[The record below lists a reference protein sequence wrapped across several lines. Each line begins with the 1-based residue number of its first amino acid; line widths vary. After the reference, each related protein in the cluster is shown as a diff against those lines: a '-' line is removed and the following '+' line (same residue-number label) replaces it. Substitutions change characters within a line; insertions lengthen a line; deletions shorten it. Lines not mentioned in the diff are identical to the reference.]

1 VTPSE
6 VAGILEAS
14 GDAVGR
20 LLTSLPEAVATWRPA
35 PDQWCV
41 NECVGHLIEAERRGF
56 SGRIRIILEGDEPA
70 LEAWDA
76 AEVARE
82 RGDCER
88 SSDELLRE
96 FQALRRDSL
105 HLLRS
110 LQPEHLKRGGIH
122 PQVARLTVDELL
134 HEWVHHDGNHLSQ
147 AYANVQ
153 AYVWPLM
160 GNTRTFSSG

>member
-20 LLTSLPEAVATWRPA
+20 LMASVPEAVATWRPA
-35 PDQWCV
+35 PDEWCV
-41 NECVGHLIEAERRGF
+41 NECIGHLIEAERRGF
-56 SGRIRIILEGDEPA
+56 SGRIRIILEGDEPR

-76 AEVARE
+76 AEVARA

-88 SSDELLRE
+88 STQELVGE
-96 FQALRRDSL
+96 FQSLRRESL
-105 HLLRS
+105 DLVRS
-110 LQPEHLKRGGIH
+110 LKPEHLQRGGIH
-122 PQVARLTVDELL
+122 PEVARVSVDELL
-134 HEWVHHDGNHLSQ
+134 HEWVHHDGNHLRQ

-153 AYVWPLM
+153 AYVWPQM
-160 GNTRTFSSG
+160 GNTQTFSSG

>member
-1 VTPSE
+1 MTPSE

-14 GDAVGR
+14 GEAVGR

-88 SSDELLRE
+88 SADELLRE
-96 FQALRRDSL
+96 FQALRRKSL
-105 HLLRS
+105 DLVRS
-110 LQPEHLKRGGIH
+110 LQPEHLQRGGIH
-122 PQVARLTVDELL
+122 PQVARVSVDELL